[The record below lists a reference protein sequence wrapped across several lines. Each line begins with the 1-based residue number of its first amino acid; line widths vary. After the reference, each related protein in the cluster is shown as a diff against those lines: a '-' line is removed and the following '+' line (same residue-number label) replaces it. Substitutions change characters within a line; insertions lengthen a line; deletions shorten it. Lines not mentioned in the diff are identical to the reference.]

1 VLLIAKRKQ
10 KSKHNKRGKV
20 DGKVVEVVS
29 EPVFRPLHI
38 TTPVKTT
45 TKKQQKNNLYFLL
58 LEGYII

>member
-1 VLLIAKRKQ
+1 LRKENKRA
-10 KSKHNKRGKV
+10 STTRGKV